1 MDVLLQQL
9 VNGVALGSVYALIA
23 IGFTLIFG
31 VLRLLNMAH
40 GEIYTLGAYLA
51 YAGVVSLSWSPWV
64 ALPLAV
70 LAVFILAIGIEKT
83 AFKPLRD
90 APHFIPL
97 VSTIAVS
104 TILLELIRI
113 AYGPYMF
120 GFESI
125 VPATSFDFG
134 PLRVNLTQGFL
145 LAVSLSATA
154 AVQVFLKYSKWGK
167 AIRAVSQD
175 LVVGRLLGINVD
187 RVIALTFA
195 LGSALGAVAGILI
208 AMYVGAM
215 YPDMGFVALVKAFTA
230 AILGGMGSVPGA
242 VLGGFVLGIVEGL
255 GSAYLP
261 SGFSDALPYAVLFF
275 VLLFLPEGLIRAKAA
290 QDVGGHQAIGHLGT
304 GLMERLLG
312 HWREWANPNAIAVA
326 LALITV
332 VVTPLLGEYAQRILF
347 QIALYAFMA
356 LGTNLVLGLA
366 GQLSLAHAAFF
377 AIGAYSSAI
386 LTTRVGL
393 EFWSGLAVGAVIAF
407 VAGMAVSLVTFRV
420 RGYYLALVTLA
431 FAEIVRVIIS
441 YWIDL
446 TRGMMGIRGI
456 PPITIGP
463 WELSS
468 PLAMFYLALAFCIGG
483 TAVYQAI
490 TYSTI
495 GRGLLALRDDELAA
509 RSTGLDTQRLKIV
522 AFAVGAVYASC
533 GGSIAAHYYTA
544 ITPDLASLHETVAIL
559 VILVVGGL
567 GSAAGAVFGSTVVN
581 LLPEIFRG
589 FGDYRLLAYGVILFL
604 MILYQPQGVFSIGRR
619 LARTA

>member
-1 MDVLLQQL
+1 MDVFLQQV
-9 VNGVALGSVYALIA
+9 VNGTALGSVYALIA

-40 GEIYTLGAYLA
+40 GEVYTVGAYLA
-51 YAGVVSLSWSPWV
+51 YAGVVSLSWSPWL

-70 LAVFILAIGIEKT
+70 VAVFLLAIGIEKI
-83 AFKPLRD
+83 AFKPLRE

-125 VPATSFDFG
+125 LPAASFDLGLF
-134 PLRVNLTQGFL
+134 RINMAQAFL
-145 LAVSLSATA
+145 IAVSLSATV

-167 AIRAVSQD
+167 AIRAASQD

-187 RVIALTFA
+187 RVIGLTFA

-208 AMYVGAM
+208 AMYVGAI

-242 VLGGFVLGIVEGL
+242 VLGGFALGIVESL
-255 GSAYLP
+255 GAGYLP
-261 SGFSDALPYAVLFF
+261 SGFSDALPYVVLFF
-275 VLLFLPEGLIRAKAA
+275 VLLFLPGGLLGTKTP
-290 QDVGGHQAIGHLGT
+290 QDVGGHHTIGNVGA
-304 GLMERLLG
+304 GLLERLLG
-312 HWREWANPNAIAVA
+312 NWRERVNPNAVAVA
-326 LALITV
+326 LALVAV
-332 VVTPLLGEYAQRILF
+332 VVAPFLGEYAQRILF

-386 LTTRVGL
+386 LTTRWGFD
-393 EFWSGLAVGAVIAF
+393 FWSGLAVGATIAF
-407 VAGMAVSLVTFRV
+407 LAGVAVSLVTFRV

-431 FAEIVRVIIS
+431 FAEIIRVIIS

-468 PLAMFYLALAFCIGG
+468 PLAMFYVALGFCVAGV
-483 TAVYQAI
+483 AVYQAV
-490 TYSTI
+490 TYSTV
-495 GRGLLALRDDELAA
+495 GRGLLAVRDDELAA
-509 RSTGLDTQRLKIV
+509 RSTGLDTQRLKV
-522 AFAVGAVYASC
+522 FAFALGAIYASC
-533 GGSIAAHYYTA
+533 GGSIIAHYYTA

-567 GSAAGAVFGSTVVN
+567 GSAAGAVFGSAVVN
-581 LLPEIFRG
+581 LLPEIFRD

>member
-1 MDVLLQQL
+1 MEVFLQQL
-9 VNGVALGSVYALIA
+9 ANGIALGSVYALIA
-23 IGFTLIFG
+23 IGFTLIFS

-40 GEIYTLGAYLA
+40 GEIYTLGPYLA
-51 YAGVVSLSWSPWV
+51 YAGVVSLSWSLWL
-64 ALPLAV
+64 ALPVAV
-70 LAVFILAIGIEKT
+70 LAVFFLAIGIEKV
-83 AFKPLRD
+83 AFKPLRE

-104 TILLELIRI
+104 IILLELIRLS
-113 AYGPYMF
+113 YGPYMF

-125 VPATSFDFG
+125 LPAASFDLG
-134 PLRVNLTQGFL
+134 PLRINLTQAFL
-145 LAVSLSATA
+145 VVVSVSATA
-154 AVQVFLKYSKWGK
+154 AVQFFLKYSKWGK
-167 AIRAVSQD
+167 AIRAASQD
-175 LVVGRLLGINVD
+175 LIVGRLLGINVD

-242 VLGGFVLGIVEGL
+242 VLGGYVLGIIESL
-255 GSAYLP
+255 GAAYLP
-261 SGFSDALPYAVLFF
+261 SGFSDALPYVVLFF
-275 VLLFLPEGLIRAKAA
+275 VLLFLPGGLVRAGAA
-290 QDVGGHQAIGHLGT
+290 QDVTARPAIGRVGV
-304 GLMERLLG
+304 GLLERLLG
-312 HWREWANPNAIAVA
+312 NWHGRANPNALAAALTVLAVIVA
-326 LALITV
+326 
-332 VVTPLLGEYAQRILF
+332 PFLGEYAQRIAF

-386 LTTRVGL
+386 LTTRLGFD
-393 EFWSGLAVGAVIAF
+393 FWSGLSVGALIAF
-407 VAGMAVSLVTFRV
+407 VAGIAVSLVTFRV

-468 PLAMFYLALAFCIGG
+468 PLAMFYVAFVFC
-483 TAVYQAI
+483 AVGMVIYQAI
-490 TYSTI
+490 TYSTV
-495 GRGLLALRDDELAA
+495 GKALLALRDDELAA
-509 RSTGLDTQRLKIV
+509 RSTGLDTRQLKVI
-522 AFAVGAVYASC
+522 AFSIGAVYASC
-533 GGSIAAHYYTA
+533 GGSIIAHYYTA
-544 ITPDLASLHETVAIL
+544 ITPDLASLHETIAIL
-559 VILVVGGL
+559 VILVIGGL

-589 FGDYRLLAYGVILFL
+589 FGDYRLLAYGIILFL
-604 MILYQPQGVFSIGRR
+604 MILYQPQGVFSISRR

>member
-1 MDVLLQQL
+1 MEVFLQQL
-9 VNGVALGSVYALIA
+9 ANGIALGSVYALIA

-40 GEIYTLGAYLA
+40 GELYTLGAYLA
-51 YAGVVSLSWSPWV
+51 YAGVVSLTWSPWL
-64 ALPLAV
+64 ALPVAV
-70 LAVFILAIGIEKT
+70 LAVFFLAIGIEKI
-83 AFKPLRD
+83 AFKPLRE

-104 TILLELIRI
+104 IILLEVIRLS
-113 AYGPYMF
+113 YGPYMF

-125 VPATSFDFG
+125 LPTASFDFG
-134 PLRVNLTQGFL
+134 LLRINLTQAFL
-145 LAVSLSATA
+145 VAVSLSATA
-154 AVQVFLKYSKWGK
+154 ALQVFLKYSKWGK
-167 AIRAVSQD
+167 AIRAASQD
-175 LVVGRLLGINVD
+175 LTVGRLLGINVD
-187 RVIALTFA
+187 RVIALTFG

-242 VLGGFVLGIVEGL
+242 VLGGYVLGVVESL
-255 GSAYLP
+255 GAAYLP
-261 SGFSDALPYAVLFF
+261 SGFSDALPYVVLFL
-275 VLLFLPEGLIRAKAA
+275 VLLFLPGGLIRARAA
-290 QDVGGHQAIGHLGT
+290 QDVTAQPAIGHVGM
-304 GLMERLLG
+304 GLLQRLLG
-312 HWREWANPNAIAVA
+312 NWHERAHPKTLGAALTVLAV
-326 LALITV
+326 I
-332 VVTPLLGEYAQRILF
+332 VTPFLVEYAQRILF
-347 QIALYAFMA
+347 QIALYASMA

-386 LTTRVGL
+386 LTTRLGFD
-393 EFWSGLAVGAVIAF
+393 FWSGLAVGAVIAF
-407 VAGMAVSLVTFRV
+407 VAGIAVSLATFRV

-468 PLAMFYLALAFCIGG
+468 PLAMFYIAFVFCLLGAAI
-483 TAVYQAI
+483 YQAI
-490 TYSTI
+490 TYSTV
-495 GRGLLALRDDELAA
+495 GKGLLALRDDELAA
-509 RSTGLDTQRLKIV
+509 RSAGLDTRQLKVI
-522 AFAVGAVYASC
+522 AFSIGAVYASC
-533 GGSIAAHYYTA
+533 GGSIVAHYYTA
-544 ITPDLASLHETVAIL
+544 ITPDLASLHETIAIL

-589 FGDYRLLAYGVILFL
+589 FGDYRLLVYGIILFL
-604 MILYQPQGVFSIGRR
+604 MILYQPQGVFSITRR